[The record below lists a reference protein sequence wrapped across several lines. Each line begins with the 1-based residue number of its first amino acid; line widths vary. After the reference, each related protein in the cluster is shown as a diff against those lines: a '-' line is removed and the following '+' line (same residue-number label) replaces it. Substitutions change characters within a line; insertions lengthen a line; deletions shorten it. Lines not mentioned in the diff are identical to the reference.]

1 VNKFLASHQGLVDL
15 EHLLKALYDLFQLL
29 KLTSLDIMTHDISN
43 SQGSLAMLKTSTEEL
58 NRLRRELQSQRVNR
72 DDVRYDIFKQL
83 FDIIDDNIDLRL
95 HNNRQTEAI
104 IMLNRNKVVANT
116 VRVIETDGKKGAIGT
131 PGGDFEKRKLTR
143 ALKANEIIGESLMQ

>member
-1 VNKFLASHQGLVDL
+1 
-15 EHLLKALYDLFQLL
+15 
-29 KLTSLDIMTHDISN
+29 M
-43 SQGSLAMLKTSTEEL
+43 
-58 NRLRRELQSQRVNR
+58 QSQRVNR

-116 VRVIETDGKKGAIGT
+116 VRAIEIDGKRGVTGT